1 MRIFFTLL
9 LFFISSF
16 AFSQAHTYK
25 FKLGGVD
32 DANELKTA
40 RQKLTQIFDVSPDY
54 NEFTEYFTV
63 KSETDINFETLNAK
77 LASMGYEIV
86 FFLKDEEGSQP
97 NNHPEED

>member
-1 MRIFFTLL
+1 MKIFFTLL
-9 LFFISSF
+9 LFFISSI

-54 NEFTEYFTV
+54 DEFTEYFTV
-63 KSETDINFETLNAK
+63 KSASNINFETLNSK
-77 LASMGYEIV
+77 LASLGFEVV
-86 FFLKDEEGSQP
+86 FFLKDDEGSHP